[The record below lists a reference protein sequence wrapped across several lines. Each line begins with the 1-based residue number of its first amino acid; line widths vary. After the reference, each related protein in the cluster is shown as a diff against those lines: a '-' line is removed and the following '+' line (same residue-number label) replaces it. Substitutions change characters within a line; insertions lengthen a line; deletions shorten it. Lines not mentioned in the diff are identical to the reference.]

1 MGRTI
6 KNGRFCI
13 YNGNEF
19 KVNRDSDGN
28 TIILTKND
36 KIMDST
42 FIDKNGSG
50 VYSKKVSLEEIEELY
65 RYATYAVINN
75 YKVNVEKENQEY
87 YFVGTADCKVAGA
100 LGLQRGEFLGNSVDS
115 FESRTLA
122 PHSEGAEIHY
132 YQLVE
137 DYEFTTGKAAPW
149 FGSEGGAQHV
159 LNKENLKIENKIIT
173 EMKGKVDLE
182 NYISIVN
189 ENDVYVVNENHRG
202 SKKVKYTTDNYE
214 KAVIFGIVSYKKLN
228 DKIIDREKVRE
239 LRKAVNENDIKF
251 VNQCFDE
258 FTNIFSEGFF
268 QINKICIIKEDEKA
282 NVIFN
287 DNKIVEKASLSRAF
301 VAAFNYC
308 KNYQKIIDFCNK
320 YKEVLK
326 LLSIDENDIVN
337 AYMF

>member
-1 MGRTI
+1 MS
-6 KNGRFCI
+6 N
-13 YNGNEF
+13 
-19 KVNRDSDGN
+19 
-28 TIILTKND
+28 
-36 KIMDST
+36 
-42 FIDKNGSG
+42 
-50 VYSKKVSLEEIEELY
+50 
-65 RYATYAVINN
+65 
-75 YKVNVEKENQEY
+75 
-87 YFVGTADCKVAGA
+87 
-100 LGLQRGEFLGNSVDS
+100 
-115 FESRTLA
+115 
-122 PHSEGAEIHY
+122 
-132 YQLVE
+132 
-137 DYEFTTGKAAPW
+137 
-149 FGSEGGAQHV
+149 AQHV

>member
-1 MGRTI
+1 MS
-6 KNGRFCI
+6 N
-13 YNGNEF
+13 
-19 KVNRDSDGN
+19 
-28 TIILTKND
+28 
-36 KIMDST
+36 
-42 FIDKNGSG
+42 
-50 VYSKKVSLEEIEELY
+50 
-65 RYATYAVINN
+65 
-75 YKVNVEKENQEY
+75 
-87 YFVGTADCKVAGA
+87 
-100 LGLQRGEFLGNSVDS
+100 
-115 FESRTLA
+115 
-122 PHSEGAEIHY
+122 
-132 YQLVE
+132 
-137 DYEFTTGKAAPW
+137 
-149 FGSEGGAQHV
+149 AQHV

-337 AYMF
+337 ALSLIHI

>member
-1 MGRTI
+1 MS
-6 KNGRFCI
+6 N
-13 YNGNEF
+13 
-19 KVNRDSDGN
+19 
-28 TIILTKND
+28 
-36 KIMDST
+36 
-42 FIDKNGSG
+42 
-50 VYSKKVSLEEIEELY
+50 
-65 RYATYAVINN
+65 
-75 YKVNVEKENQEY
+75 
-87 YFVGTADCKVAGA
+87 
-100 LGLQRGEFLGNSVDS
+100 
-115 FESRTLA
+115 
-122 PHSEGAEIHY
+122 
-132 YQLVE
+132 
-137 DYEFTTGKAAPW
+137 
-149 FGSEGGAQHV
+149 AQHV

-189 ENDVYVVNENHRG
+189 ENDVYV
-202 SKKVKYTTDNYE
+202 
-214 KAVIFGIVSYKKLN
+214 
-228 DKIIDREKVRE
+228 
-239 LRKAVNENDIKF
+239 VNENDIKF

>member
-1 MGRTI
+1 M
-6 KNGRFCI
+6 CS
-13 YNGNEF
+13 
-19 KVNRDSDGN
+19 SD
-28 TIILTKND
+28 L
-36 KIMDST
+36 
-42 FIDKNGSG
+42 
-50 VYSKKVSLEEIEELY
+50 
-65 RYATYAVINN
+65 
-75 YKVNVEKENQEY
+75 
-87 YFVGTADCKVAGA
+87 
-100 LGLQRGEFLGNSVDS
+100 
-115 FESRTLA
+115 
-122 PHSEGAEIHY
+122 
-132 YQLVE
+132 
-137 DYEFTTGKAAPW
+137 
-149 FGSEGGAQHV
+149 
-159 LNKENLKIENKIIT
+159 
-173 EMKGKVDLE
+173 
-182 NYISIVN
+182 
-189 ENDVYVVNENHRG
+189 G